1 MALYLIFSFRLFP
14 GPGSRSRPLRLPP
27 DALRDRGDAQ
37 RGRHDSSQDKTVQ
50 RTTAAQQG
58 DMTLMRSHMMQKEV
72 VSLSNCP
79 L

>member
-14 GPGSRSRPLRLPP
+14 GPGSRPRPLRLPP

-58 DMTLMRSHMMQKEV
+58 DMTLKRSRV
-72 VSLSNCP
+72 I
-79 L
+79 